1 MSIRLSYCDKCIG
14 DTVKKYEDENISAIL
29 KDAQIISKISDLTF
43 QVKRLERDMI
53 DVQDKQKF
61 YDNKSK
67 TKESKYDDIKKFV
80 EVRLSSVKNSQSS
93 ASHPDLKDHYKD
105 FLSRLDGYESAY
117 KNVLSFI
124 KESENDM

>member
-14 DTVKKYEDENISAIL
+14 ETAKKYEDENIVAAL
-29 KDAQIISKISDLTF
+29 RDAQIISKISDLTF

-53 DVQDKQKF
+53 EVQDKQKF

-67 TKESKYDDIKKFV
+67 TKESKYDDIKKFIG
-80 EVRLSSVKNSQSS
+80 ERLSGVENCIKEESEMS
-93 ASHPDLKDHYKD
+93 DD
-105 FLSRLDGYESAY
+105 SRCYLNKLHGYRFAY
-117 KNVLSFI
+117 ENIMSFI